1 MEVRWLGSDCAG
13 RGVGELAGGAVELA
27 GGAGAL
33 AVVRVR
39 LQGCGADGI
48 ATPYRRQRD
57 GIATPYQP
65 IAKPIVQG
73 LPYCI
78 LESVEPLEARTT

>member
-1 MEVRWLGSDCAG
+1 MCGLTGTDAVEVRWLGSDCAG
-13 RGVGELAGGAVELA
+13 GGVGELAGGAVELA

-48 ATPYRRQRD
+48 ATPYRRRRD
-57 GIATPYQP
+57 GIVKPYRRRRD
-65 IAKPIVQG
+65 G
-73 LPYCI
+73 C
-78 LESVEPLEARTT
+78 